1 MGPNRDYH
9 MFDVLNE
16 VSMRFHEVSIMF
28 YESSMRFHDVF
39 VMFHEVSM
47 GYIDLNIFLQKSLL
61 VTKGKLEIFLSR
73 GETFAKKRNFC
84 KLIFF
89 CQNLKRSALNFFLCQ
104 KLKVY
109 SM

>member
-1 MGPNRDYH
+1 MRFSVPNRDYH

-47 GYIDLNIFLQKSLL
+47 GYIYLNIFCKSLSWL
-61 VTKGKLEIFLSR
+61 LRE
-73 GETFAKKRNFC
+73 
-84 KLIFF
+84 
-89 CQNLKRSALNFFLCQ
+89 NLKFF
-104 KLKVY
+104 
-109 SM
+109 